1 MNGRRRQLPSSP
13 PSRVWRALT
22 ALRCSWLL
30 PTWNKGEEE
39 EEAEKET
46 VNVEGREGSGR
57 RMTALVRCSESN
69 SSTSLAVA
77 LVSLCLHPSIC
88 SALWHLS
95 RLNLVAPRPRP
106 PVAPVRKTLEKK
118 SNIHSSSSSVGK
130 PLSKKHVTSSM
141 STAGQRLRFCTFL
154 QRLEVLTA

>member
-77 LVSLCLHPSIC
+77 LVSLCLHRSIC

-130 PLSKKHVTSSM
+130 PLSKKHVTS
-141 STAGQRLRFCTFL
+141 QRLRFCTFL
-154 QRLEVLTA
+154 PRLEVLNA